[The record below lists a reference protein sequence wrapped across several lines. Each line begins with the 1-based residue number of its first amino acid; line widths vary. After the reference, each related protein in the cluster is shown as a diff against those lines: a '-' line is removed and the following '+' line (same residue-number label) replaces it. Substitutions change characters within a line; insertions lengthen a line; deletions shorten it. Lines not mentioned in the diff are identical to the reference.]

1 MSPPSEPPAPA
12 SPLRVFVV
20 GATGSIGRATVRAF
34 ARIENLLDKRYIGS
48 VIVNEGNQ
56 RFYESGTERSAMLG
70 FQWQWR

>member
-1 MSPPSEPPAPA
+1 VSLEAGHD
-12 SPLRVFVV
+12 LL
-20 GATGSIGRATVRAF
+20 IGRSTVRAF

-56 RFYESGTERSAMLG
+56 RFYETGTERSGMLG